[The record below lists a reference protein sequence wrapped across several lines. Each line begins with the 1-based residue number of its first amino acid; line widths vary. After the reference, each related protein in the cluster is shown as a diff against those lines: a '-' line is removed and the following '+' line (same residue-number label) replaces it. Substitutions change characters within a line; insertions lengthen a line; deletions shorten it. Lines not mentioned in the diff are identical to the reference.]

1 MIKRVF
7 YFLIF
12 FMIFG
17 ELLMSAEIKHI
28 EIDGIKVPVVYE
40 EETILPTFNMQLVF
54 KKSGYVNDKDLSGL
68 ANLSAKLLDEGTKDL
83 GASKFADELDK
94 RAISIDAST
103 GFETFVI
110 SANSL
115 KSEYHNTLKYLG
127 LLLKDPNYSQENLSK
142 IKTLQLGILEREKN
156 NFDIVAKNELMKL
169 VFKGTPLENPEAGNP
184 QSIEKIQLN
193 NIKDFLT
200 NNLNLHKLIIVV
212 GGDIKFEQF
221 ANDIKP
227 VLENLSK
234 KEEKTTDEEF
244 KASSKSLSKTIK
256 EDTKQAYVYF
266 ASPLEIKANNK
277 NNYLSKI
284 ASFILGGSGFGSRLM
299 DTIRVQKGLAYSA
312 YGYFSIN
319 KSYSFFTGYLQT
331 KNKNADETISLVK
344 QIVDK
349 FINEG
354 ITQKEL
360 QSAKDFLTGS
370 EPLRSETLNQRLS
383 RAFSLYYKG
392 LPQAYLQTELKNIS
406 NVKLGDINKYIKSHV
421 EIKKLSFAI
430 VRK

>member
-1 MIKRVF
+1 MIKRIF

-28 EIDGIKVPVVYE
+28 EIDGIKVPVIYE

-54 KKSGYVNDKDLSGL
+54 KKSGYVNDKDLAGL
-68 ANLSAKLLDEGTKDL
+68 ANLSAKLLNEGTKNL
-83 GASKFADELDK
+83 GALKFADELDK
-94 RAISIDAST
+94 RAISIDAGT

-110 SANSL
+110 SASSL

-127 LLLKDPNYSQENLSK
+127 LLLKDPNYNQENLDK
-142 IKTLQLGILEREKN
+142 IKTLQLGVLEREKN
-156 NFDIVAKNELMKL
+156 NFDVVAKNELMSL
-169 VFKGTPLENPEAGNP
+169 VFEGTPLANPEAGNP
-184 QSIEKIQLN
+184 KSIEKIQLE
-193 NIKDFLT
+193 NIKDFLKS
-200 NNLNLHKLIIVV
+200 NLNLHKLIIVV
-212 GGDIKFEQF
+212 GGDIKYEQF
-221 ANDIKP
+221 VNDIKP
-227 VLENLSK
+227 VLESLSK
-234 KEEKTTDEEF
+234 KEEKTTDVEF
-244 KASSKSLSKTIK
+244 KASPKSLSRTLK
-256 EDTKQAYVYF
+256 EDTKQAYIYF
-266 ASPLEIKANNK
+266 ASPLDVKANNK
-277 NNYLSKI
+277 NNYLAKI

-319 KSYSFFTGYLQT
+319 KSYSYFTGYLQT

-344 QIVDK
+344 QVVDN
-349 FINEG
+349 FVSG
-354 ITQKEL
+354 GVTQKEL

-370 EPLRSETLNQRLS
+370 EPLRLETLSQRLGK
-383 RAFSLYYKG
+383 AFSLYYKG
-392 LPQAYLQTELKNIS
+392 LPQSYSQTELKNIS
-406 NVKLGDINKYIKSHV
+406 NVKLGEINNYIKSHV